1 MVAPSESVGEVR
13 RSAAGR
19 NKPCAT
25 EAFKSQRSGQAAV
38 SYDCSH
44 LLKSALPAAVSSAFS
59 LQQGSPGSRVKS
71 PSDGSLL
78 CYPLLFPRLIL
89 LNMEVAPVFLFFIIS
104 YLLQHVE
111 LNAGNLLCRQ
121 CCTLKS
127 HMSHLTKHQIC
138 DMQERS
144 LIIMTGF

>member
-59 LQQGSPGSRVKS
+59 LQQGSSGSPVKS
-71 PSDGSLL
+71 PSDESFFFFFLL
-78 CYPLLFPRLIL
+78 CYPLLFPPTNPIKYGSSTS
-89 LNMEVAPVFLFFIIS
+89 VFVF
-104 YLLQHVE
+104 H
-111 LNAGNLLCRQ
+111 NLLPFTACEVECWKPALQ
-121 CCTLKS
+121 TVLHFKVTHVS
-127 HMSHLTKHQIC
+127 FIKAPNS
-138 DMQERS
+138 
-144 LIIMTGF
+144 